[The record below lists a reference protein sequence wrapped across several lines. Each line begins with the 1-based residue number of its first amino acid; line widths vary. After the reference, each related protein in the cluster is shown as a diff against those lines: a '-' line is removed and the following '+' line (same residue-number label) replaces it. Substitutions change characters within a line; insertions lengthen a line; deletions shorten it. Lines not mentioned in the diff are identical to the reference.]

1 MELKNVAR
9 SRLVCLQLEQK
20 KQSLLLHALQ
30 KKEKENKIMPKYV
43 DSREIPRKKKKGKE
57 SPQKTTDQENSSDAY
72 PDSQASCTPALSFNQ
87 QVSEIILL
95 QDQIII
101 DYLRVCNIRLHS
113 HQTTLPCPYTKEATD
128 YMSVLTALIT
138 T

>member
-9 SRLVCLQLEQK
+9 SRLLSLQSEQK

-30 KKEKENKIMPKYV
+30 KKEKENKFMPKYV
-43 DSREIPRKKKKGKE
+43 DSREINSKKIKGKE
-57 SPQKTTDQENSSDAY
+57 SLEKTTDPENCSDAH
-72 PDSQASCTPALSFNQ
+72 SNSRASCTPALSFNE

-113 HQTTLPCPYTKEATD
+113 HQATLPCPYTKEATD